1 MNKEKK
7 MKNKMKQLRKII
19 DKKESKIK
27 NKKWKLIA
35 LKLEY
40 ENNQVRKLKSSA
52 MTLKTC

>member
-27 NKKWKLIA
+27 NKK
-35 LKLEY
+35 
-40 ENNQVRKLKSSA
+40 
-52 MTLKTC
+52 